1 MTDTAKFPNAIR
13 ALKSSGSPT
22 VAPSGATFISGS
34 RWGSWNG
41 KLDVALL
48 KRQGLWILDLGV
60 YGQLLDQG
68 FALADRGRLRS
79 VAQGPD
85 GNLYLTTDNGGGAD
99 QILRVTPG

>member
-1 MTDTAKFPNAIR
+1 M
-13 ALKSSGSPT
+13 
-22 VAPSGATFISGS
+22 APSGATFISGS

-41 KLDVALL
+41 KLAVALL
-48 KRQGLWILDLGV
+48 ERQGLWIVDLGV
-60 YGQLLDQG
+60 CGQLLDQG
-68 FALADRGRLRS
+68 FAIADRGRLRS

>member
-41 KLDVALL
+41 KLAVALL
-48 KRQGLWILDLGV
+48 KRRLLWIADLGG
-60 YGQLLDQG
+60 YGQVLDEG
-68 FALADRGRLRS
+68 VGVAGHGRLRS
-79 VAQGPD
+79 VSQGPD